1 MICNH
6 EFDYFREVIDYDCD
20 YIVFS
25 MNVID
30 YDYEF
35 AIVIVIV
42 PTIAITDYDYPM
54 PGPHYKSSLSTYT
67 SHNQQYIQYSGN
79 SLSHNNPHVYL
90 VHLLARAP
98 ETRLTHY
105 LVARPGATVDGATYI
120 MRSRRR
126 PNIRQ
131 RWPDT
136 TIHVPATP
144 WPSSPTTQK
153 GHNRYTYI
161 IITSQMF
168 VF

>member
-54 PGPHYKSSLSTYT
+54 PGR
-67 SHNQQYIQYSGN
+67 
-79 SLSHNNPHVYL
+79 
-90 VHLLARAP
+90 LL
-98 ETRLTHY
+98 TD
-105 LVARPGATVDGATYI
+105 VTVGGIDHQ
-120 MRSRRR
+120 SCSKLF
-126 PNIRQ
+126 
-131 RWPDT
+131 
-136 TIHVPATP
+136 TI
-144 WPSSPTTQK
+144 
-153 GHNRYTYI
+153 Y
-161 IITSQMF
+161 
-168 VF
+168 

>member
-54 PGPHYKSSLSTYT
+54 PAVDAADILWMQQTYCGC
-67 SHNQQYIQYSGN
+67 SRH
-79 SLSHNNPHVYL
+79 
-90 VHLLARAP
+90 
-98 ETRLTHY
+98 
-105 LVARPGATVDGATYI
+105 TVDALTF
-120 MRSRRR
+120 
-126 PNIRQ
+126 
-131 RWPDT
+131 
-136 TIHVPATP
+136 TIQFFSIFPKQNYQ
-144 WPSSPTTQK
+144 QK
-153 GHNRYTYI
+153 SAANTR
-161 IITSQMF
+161 
-168 VF
+168 